1 MSQTP
6 ESVTKPPCLPLPTPG
21 GYAGRG
27 SDAFSEAPACSE
39 PSERRRAFWGVMACF
54 LVHGLVVSTWV
65 SRIASVK
72 SALHL
77 GDGAL
82 GLALLGTAIG
92 SVTAIPLCGALV
104 VRRGSRNIARWTA
117 AGFCLSLVA
126 IPVAYDTAS
135 LFAALLFYGAMAGAN
150 DVAMNAQAVATEK
163 LLGTPTI
170 SRFHAMFSIGGI
182 AGAGAG
188 AFMAGRGV
196 PSAAH
201 LVWAAAIFLTFAQLA
216 TPLLADTRARHTGA
230 AARRGRPSLRR
241 LPVALLA
248 LSAIGFCIFLSEG
261 AIADWTGVY
270 LKQVLGAGAG
280 LAPVGY
286 AVFSAAM
293 AIFRLSG
300 DAITLRIGR
309 AATIRYGGATAAAG
323 LSFALLVHSPYW
335 ALAGFAAA
343 GAGFSSIIPLV
354 FAAGGRIPQVSEGAG
369 VATVSGLGY
378 LGFLVGPP
386 AIGFLS
392 ELMSLR
398 AGLFLLVL
406 LSVTAAGLVSL
417 VVRGGK
423 SNPFADTAN

>member
-1 MSQTP
+1 MS
-6 ESVTKPPCLPLPTPG
+6 ESIVIPNLER
-21 GYAGRG
+21 AGLT
-27 SDAFSEAPACSE
+27 STSQPAE
-39 PSERRRAFWGVMACF
+39 HRRAFWGVMACF

-92 SVTAIPLCGALV
+92 SVSAIPLCGALV
-104 VRRGSRNIARWTA
+104 VRRGSRAIARWTA
-117 AGFCLSLVA
+117 AGFCLSLLA
-126 IPVAYDTAS
+126 IPLAYDTAS

-163 LLGTPTI
+163 MLGTPTI

-182 AGAGAG
+182 AGAAAG
-188 AFMAGRGV
+188 AFVAGRDV

-201 LVWAAAIFLTFAQLA
+201 LIWAALIFLAFALSA
-216 TPLLADTRARHTGA
+216 TPLLAYTRNGA
-230 AARRGRPSLRR
+230 VAAGTSRPSLRQ
-241 LPVALLA
+241 LPMSLFA

-270 LKQVLGAGAG
+270 LKQVLNASAG

-293 AIFRLSG
+293 AVFRLAG

-309 AATIRYGGATAAAG
+309 AATIRYGGAIAAAG
-323 LSFALLVHSPYW
+323 LSFALLVDSPYW

-343 GAGFSSIIPLV
+343 GAGFSSIIPLA
-354 FAAGGRIPQVSEGAG
+354 FAAGGRIPELSEGAG

-392 ELMSLR
+392 ELTSLR
-398 AGLFLLVL
+398 VGLFLLVL
-406 LSVTAAGLVSL
+406 LSATAAALVSL
-417 VVRGGK
+417 VVRAAGGK
-423 SNPFADTAN
+423 SNPFADAPK

>member
-1 MSQTP
+1 MSQTLLHP
-6 ESVTKPPCLPLPTPG
+6 NLERVPL
-21 GYAGRG
+21 
-27 SDAFSEAPACSE
+27 
-39 PSERRRAFWGVMACF
+39 ERASQLTEHRRAFWGIMACF

-92 SVTAIPLCGALV
+92 SVTAIPISGALV
-104 VRRGSRNIARWTA
+104 VRHGSRLIARCTA
-117 AGFCLSLVA
+117 AGFCLSLLA
-126 IPVAYDTAS
+126 IPLAHDTAT

-163 LLGTPTI
+163 LLGTPAI

-182 AGAGAG
+182 AGAIAG
-188 AFMAGRGV
+188 AFIVGRGV
-196 PSAAH
+196 PTAAH
-201 LVWAAAIFLTFAQLA
+201 LVGAAAVFLMFALTA
-216 TPLLADTRARHTGA
+216 TRLLADTRART
-230 AARRGRPSLRR
+230 AARVATAPPARFR
-241 LPVALLA
+241 LPVALFA

-261 AIADWTGVY
+261 AIADWTGVF
-270 LKQVLGAGAG
+270 LHQVLGASAG

-300 DAITLRIGR
+300 DSITLRIGR
-309 AATIRYGGATAAAG
+309 AATIRWGGAIAAAG

-343 GAGFSSIIPLV
+343 GAGFSCIVPLV
-354 FAAGGRIPQVSEGAG
+354 FAAGGRIPEVSEGAG
-369 VATVSGLGY
+369 VATVSGFGY

-392 ELMSLR
+392 ELTSLR
-398 AGLFLLVL
+398 VGLFLLVL
-406 LSVTAAGLVSL
+406 LSAAAAAMVGL
-417 VVRGGK
+417 VVRGASGRR
-423 SNPFADTAN
+423 NPFADEAK

>member
-1 MSQTP
+1 MSQTLVHP
-6 ESVTKPPCLPLPTPG
+6 NLGRVDLPASSQRT
-21 GYAGRG
+21 
-27 SDAFSEAPACSE
+27 
-39 PSERRRAFWGVMACF
+39 ERRRAFWGVMACF

-104 VRRGSRNIARWTA
+104 VRRGSREIARWTA
-117 AGFCLSLVA
+117 AGFCLSLLA
-126 IPVAYDTAS
+126 IPLAHDTAS

-188 AFMAGRGV
+188 AFLAGRGV

-201 LVWAAAIFLTFAQLA
+201 LVWATAIFLTFALAA
-216 TPLLADTRARHTGA
+216 TPLLADTRGSASARAA
-230 AARRGRPSLRR
+230 AARPGRPSLRR
-241 LPVALLA
+241 LPVALFA

-293 AIFRLSG
+293 AIFRLTG

-309 AATIRYGGATAAAG
+309 AATIRYGGAIAAAG

-392 ELMSLR
+392 ELTSLR
-398 AGLFLLVL
+398 VGLFLLVL
-406 LSVTAAGLVSL
+406 LSVTAAALVSL
-417 VVRGGK
+417 VVRTTGGK
-423 SNPFADTAN
+423 SNPFADTSS

>member
-1 MSQTP
+1 MSQTLIHP
-6 ESVTKPPCLPLPTPG
+6 NLRRVDLPRSTQPT
-21 GYAGRG
+21 AQ
-27 SDAFSEAPACSE
+27 
-39 PSERRRAFWGVMACF
+39 RRAFWGVMACF

-104 VRRGSRNIARWTA
+104 VRRGSRQIARWTA
-117 AGFCLSLVA
+117 AGFCLSLLA
-126 IPVAYDTAS
+126 IPLAHDTAT

-182 AGAGAG
+182 AGASAG
-188 AFMAGRGV
+188 AFLAGRGV

-201 LVWAAAIFLTFAQLA
+201 LVWAAALFLTFALA
-216 TPLLADTRARHTGA
+216 ATALLADTRART
-230 AARRGRPSLRR
+230 AARTTDAARPGRPSLRR
-241 LPVALLA
+241 LPVALFA

-309 AATIRYGGATAAAG
+309 TATIRYGGAIAAAG

-354 FAAGGRIPQVSEGAG
+354 FAAGGRIPEVSEGAG

-392 ELMSLR
+392 ELTSLR
-398 AGLFLLVL
+398 VGLFLLVL
-406 LSVTAAGLVSL
+406 LSVTAAALVSL
-417 VVRGGK
+417 VVRTTGGK
-423 SNPFADTAN
+423 SNPFADTAG

>member
-1 MSQTP
+1 MSQSIVIP
-6 ESVTKPPCLPLPTPG
+6 NLERAGVTSQR
-21 GYAGRG
+21 A
-27 SDAFSEAPACSE
+27 EH
-39 PSERRRAFWGVMACF
+39 RRAFWGVMACF

-104 VRRGSRNIARWTA
+104 VRRGSRAIARWTA
-117 AGFCLSLVA
+117 AGFCLSLLA
-126 IPVAYDTAS
+126 IPLAYDTAS

-182 AGAGAG
+182 AGAAAG
-188 AFMAGRGV
+188 AFVVGRGV

-201 LVWAAAIFLTFAQLA
+201 LIWAALVFLAFALSA
-216 TPLLADTRARHTGA
+216 TPLLADTRNGA
-230 AARRGRPSLRR
+230 VASGTGRPSLRQ
-241 LPVALLA
+241 LPMALFA

-270 LKQVLGAGAG
+270 LKQVLNASAG

-293 AIFRLSG
+293 AIFRLAG

-309 AATIRYGGATAAAG
+309 AATIRYGGAIAAAG
-323 LSFALLVHSPYW
+323 LSFTLLVDSPYW

-343 GAGFSSIIPLV
+343 GAGFSSIIPLA
-354 FAAGGRIPQVSEGAG
+354 FAAGGRIPELSEGAG

-392 ELMSLR
+392 ELTSLR
-398 AGLFLLVL
+398 VGLFLLVL
-406 LSVTAAGLVSL
+406 LSATAAALVSL
-417 VVRGGK
+417 VVRAAGGK
-423 SNPFADTAN
+423 ANPFADAPQ

>member
-1 MSQTP
+1 MSDTLVHPNLQR
-6 ESVTKPPCLPLPTPG
+6 VAL
-21 GYAGRG
+21 
-27 SDAFSEAPACSE
+27 
-39 PSERRRAFWGVMACF
+39 ERSSQLTEHRRAFWGIMACF

-92 SVTAIPLCGALV
+92 SVTAIPISGALV
-104 VRRGSRNIARWTA
+104 VRHGSRLIARCTA
-117 AGFCLSLVA
+117 AGFCLSLLP
-126 IPVAYDTAS
+126 IPLAHDTAS

-163 LLGTPTI
+163 LLGRPAI

-182 AGAGAG
+182 AGASAG
-188 AFMAGRGV
+188 AFIAGRGV
-196 PSAAH
+196 PATAH
-201 LVWAAAIFLTFAQLA
+201 LVGAAAVFLAFALTA
-216 TPLLADTRARHTGA
+216 TRLLADTRARTVAGHSAT
-230 AARRGRPSLRR
+230 ARPARFR
-241 LPVALLA
+241 LPVALFA

-261 AIADWTGVY
+261 AIADWTGVF
-270 LKQVLGAGAG
+270 LHQVLGAGAG

-293 AIFRLSG
+293 AVFRLSG

-309 AATIRYGGATAAAG
+309 AATIRSGGAVAAAG

-343 GAGFSSIIPLV
+343 GAGFSCIVPLV
-354 FAAGGRIPQVSEGAG
+354 FAAGGRIPEVSEGAG
-369 VATVSGLGY
+369 VATVSGFGY

-392 ELMSLR
+392 ELTSLR
-398 AGLFLLVL
+398 VGLFLLVL
-406 LSVTAAGLVSL
+406 LSAAAAAMVSL
-417 VVRGGK
+417 VVRGAGRRP
-423 SNPFADTAN
+423 NPFADTAN

>member
-1 MSQTP
+1 MSQTLLDP
-6 ESVTKPPCLPLPTPG
+6 NL
-21 GYAGRG
+21 
-27 SDAFSEAPACSE
+27 
-39 PSERRRAFWGVMACF
+39 ERVQLERSSQLTEHRRAFWGIMACF

-92 SVTAIPLCGALV
+92 SVTAIPLSGALV
-104 VRRGSRNIARWTA
+104 VRRGSRLIARCTA
-117 AGFCLSLVA
+117 AGFCLSLLA
-126 IPVAYDTAS
+126 IPLAHDTAT

-163 LLGTPTI
+163 LLGTPAI

-182 AGAGAG
+182 AGAIAG
-188 AFMAGRGV
+188 AFIVGRGV
-196 PSAAH
+196 PTAAH
-201 LVWAAAIFLTFAQLA
+201 LVGAAAVFLMFALTA
-216 TPLLADTRARHTGA
+216 TRLLADTRARIADRA
-230 AARRGRPSLRR
+230 AGPSAIARPARFR
-241 LPVALLA
+241 LPVALVA
-248 LSAIGFCIFLSEG
+248 LSVIGFCIFLSEG
-261 AIADWTGVY
+261 AVADWTGVF
-270 LKQVLGAGAG
+270 LRQVLGASAG

-309 AATIRYGGATAAAG
+309 AATIRSGGAVAALG

-343 GAGFSSIIPLV
+343 GAGFSCIVPLV
-354 FAAGGRIPQVSEGAG
+354 FAAGGRIPEVSEGAG
-369 VATVSGLGY
+369 VATVSGFGY

-392 ELMSLR
+392 ELTSLR
-398 AGLFLLVL
+398 VGLFLLVL
-406 LSVTAAGLVSL
+406 LSAAAAAMVGL
-417 VVRGGK
+417 VVRGVGGRR
-423 SNPFADTAN
+423 NPFADAAN